1 MRGRVVAQP
10 VEEARDVQAA
20 QRLLRVAQPRR
31 RRGRGAGAVGVVAVG
46 ADLVRE
52 EAVPDVRIV
61 ELQSPAAAAASQLAG
76 RAGGGGRGGS
86 RRSVGACLSTARL
99 PRRHQ
104 PPPGPRARR
113 RAPACR
119 CAAAAVAPACPA
131 GPSGSARQHG
141 RHGRQPRENSHF
153 PAAGRTK
160 LPWRWLK
167 PYNGV
172 PTKRPPKKIGS
183 TPPAQTTTARVTAR
197 NS

>member
-1 MRGRVVAQP
+1 MLSPLKRPAMCRPPSVFCASPSRVAGGVEVPVQWASSQWAPTLYARKPFPTFASLNYSHRQRQQP
-10 VEEARDVQAA
+10 VSWPA
-20 QRLLRVAQPRR
+20 
-31 RRGRGAGAVGVVAVG
+31 GRG
-46 ADLVRE
+46 D
-52 EAVPDVRIV
+52 
-61 ELQSPAAAAASQLAG
+61 
-76 RAGGGGRGGS
+76 GGGRGGS

-172 PTKRPPKKIGS
+172 PTKRPPQKNGS
-183 TPPAQTTTARVTAR
+183 TPPAQTTTARVH
-197 NS
+197 S